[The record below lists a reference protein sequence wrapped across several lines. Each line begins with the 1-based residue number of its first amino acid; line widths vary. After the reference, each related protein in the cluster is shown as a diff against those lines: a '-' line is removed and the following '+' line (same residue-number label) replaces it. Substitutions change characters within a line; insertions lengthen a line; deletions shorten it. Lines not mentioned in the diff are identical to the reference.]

1 MMFHLLLGNECSLG
15 SDFLSGNCIFLFY
28 VSHCLLGWMSKGPGA
43 IILKFS
49 INSEVIKHAGQLT
62 LKEMGL
68 LNFCS
73 GFLFGF

>member
-1 MMFHLLLGNECSLG
+1 MN
-15 SDFLSGNCIFLFY
+15 
-28 VSHCLLGWMSKGPGA
+28 KGTAA
-43 IILKFS
+43 IMLKFS
-49 INSEVIKHAGQLT
+49 INSEIIKHAGQLT